1 MIELRKIPIAFQ
13 AAAKLFLS
21 FAAALLVALILVLS
35 PALGTNSAGAL
46 VPVDRF
52 EFEQSNLKSINDII
66 LAVLFSF
73 EQFSEETTPP
83 AYVLTA
89 QNFVLHID
97 DYDEL
102 DDGAILERASA
113 HAENLN
119 DPYEYINPVVIEN
132 ALYPAVG
139 AYKLTLG
146 FNEQLFSQEPTP
158 TPRVDIYAFVVDDN
172 TLLDEGVVLWAT
184 GFEIAYSERSELTT
198 QTVKQKAYASAFYIE
213 AGSNIS
219 CEITVDEL
227 ELAEFVQSSCLEP
240 AYLTLSVPATLT
252 PASAVYLEEEGVS
265 TGETVGPEEYSELTF
280 VSKVIQV
287 TILDDRPQTPQ
298 IPQPPQQPQPPQPPQ
313 QPQLPPQ
320 RPQTPPRPPHQTPNQ
335 PQIPPI
341 GDGGND
347 VGGSDTGNQGDDNNA
362 GGGSNT
368 DNNNNAGNNNN
379 TTGGNNNAGNDGGGN
394 TANGGSGD
402 DAVLGDTHGAS
413 LGGIRPP
420 ARNRIASNV
429 RPATTTPATEQATS
443 AEQNAAG
450 AEDGDETGEA
460 ENATDYEP
468 LTLSTA
474 QATDESNEAVPLP
487 IVADTDNYGE
497 DSSEGNNFILIAGIV
512 LAIVALG
519 VAAYLGYQQF
529 FKEKSE
535 AVA

>member
-252 PASAVYLEEEGVS
+252 PASAVYLEEVS
-265 TGETVGPEEYSELTF
+265 AGEAVGLEAYSELTF

-298 IPQPPQQPQPPQPPQ
+298 TPQIPQPPQQPQ

-347 VGGSDTGNQGDDNNA
+347 AGGSGTGNQGDDNNA

-368 DNNNNAGNNNN
+368 GNNNNAGNNNN
-379 TTGGNNNAGNDGGGN
+379 TTGGNNNAGNAGNDGSGN
-394 TANGGSGD
+394 TSNDGSGN

-413 LGGIRPP
+413 RGGIRLP

-450 AEDGDETGEA
+450 AEDDDETGDA

-468 LTLSTA
+468 LTLSATPE
-474 QATDESNEAVPLP
+474 ATDESNEAVPLP
-487 IVADTDNYGE
+487 IVADTDNYE
-497 DSSEGNNFILIAGIV
+497 ADSSESNNFILIAGIV

-519 VAAYLGYQQF
+519 VAAYLCYQQF
-529 FKEKSE
+529 FKKKPE